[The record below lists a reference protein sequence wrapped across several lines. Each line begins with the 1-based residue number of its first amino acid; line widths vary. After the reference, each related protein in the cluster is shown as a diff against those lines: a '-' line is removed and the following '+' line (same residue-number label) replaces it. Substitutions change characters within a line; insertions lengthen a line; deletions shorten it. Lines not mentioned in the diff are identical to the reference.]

1 VKTSGRVD
9 VTDILTIAH
18 LTLFEARR
26 KRIVTA
32 ALLCGAAFLTV
43 FALGLFGVFND
54 LMRRQVTFIER
65 QTTVVL
71 LTVAGLYAVNFLCV
85 LFAVLLP
92 VDAISGEIDSGV
104 MQTIASKPIRRSDV
118 LLGKWLGYWVVVT
131 AYLAMLCA
139 GVLLAGRLIAGHA
152 QPNAFAAFGLMLLEM
167 TLLMTVSVAGGTR
180 LSTVTNGIAALG
192 FYGVAFIGGW
202 VEQIGGFTGIASAR
216 TLGIVVSLISPPDI
230 LWRLGAYLLQPP
242 ILRDIGDSPFTATTV
257 PSPLMVWW
265 AAGFTIAMLVVAV
278 RSFERRQ
285 L

>member
-1 VKTSGRVD
+1 MR
-9 VTDILTIAH
+9 DILTIAH
-18 LTLFEARR
+18 LTLFEAGR
-26 KRIVTA
+26 KRIVAA

-43 FALGLFGVFND
+43 FTLGFLAVFND
-54 LMRRQVTFIER
+54 LVRRQVTFVER
-65 QTTVVL
+65 QTTMVL
-71 LTVAGLYAVNFLCV
+71 LTVAGLYAVNFLSV

-104 MQTIASKPIRRSDV
+104 MQTIASKPIRRADV
-118 LLGKWLGYWVVVT
+118 LFGKWLGHWCVV
-131 AYLAMLCA
+131 AIYLLVLCA
-139 GVLLAGRLIAGHA
+139 GVLVAGRVVAGHV
-152 QPNAFAAFGLMLLEM
+152 QQNAIPAFGLILLEV

-202 VEQIGGFTGIASAR
+202 VEQIGGFTGISSAR
-216 TLGIVVSLISPPDI
+216 TLGIVVSLISPPDV

-265 AAGFTIAMLVVAV
+265 AAAFTVVVLIVAA
-278 RSFERRQ
+278 RSFESRQ

>member
-1 VKTSGRVD
+1 MMS
-9 VTDILTIAH
+9 DILTIAY

-26 KRIVTA
+26 KRIVAA

-43 FALGLFGVFND
+43 FAIGMLAVFND
-54 LMRRQVTFIER
+54 LGRRQVTFIER
-65 QTTVVL
+65 QTTIYM
-71 LTVAGLYAVNFLCV
+71 LTVAGLYAVNFLSV

-118 LLGKWLGYWVVVT
+118 LVGKWLGHWFVV
-131 AYLAMLCA
+131 AIYLLMLCA
-139 GVLLAGRLIAGHA
+139 GVLLIGRLIAGHV
-152 QPNAFAAFGLMLLEM
+152 QQNAVSAFGLMLLEM

-180 LSTVTNGIAALG
+180 LSTVTNGIAVLG

-202 VEQIGGFTGIASAR
+202 VEQIGGIAGIPSAR
-216 TLGIVVSLISPPDI
+216 TLGIVVSLISPPDV
-230 LWRLGAYLLQPP
+230 LWRLGSYLLQPP
-242 ILRDIGDSPFTATTV
+242 ILRDIGNTPFTATTV

-265 AAGFTIAMLVVAV
+265 AGGFTIAVLIVAV
-278 RSFERRQ
+278 RSFATRQ

>member
-1 VKTSGRVD
+1 MR
-9 VTDILTIAH
+9 DILTIAH

-43 FALGLFGVFND
+43 FTLGLFGVFND
-54 LMRRQVTFIER
+54 LVRRQVTFIER
-65 QTTVVL
+65 QTTIVL
-71 LTVAGLYAVNFLCV
+71 LTVAGLYAVNFLSV

-104 MQTIASKPIRRSDV
+104 MQTIASKPIRRADV
-118 LLGKWLGYWVVVT
+118 LLGKWLGHWCVV
-131 AYLAMLCA
+131 AIYLLVLCA
-139 GVLLAGRLIAGHA
+139 GVLVAGRVVAGHV
-152 QPNAFAAFGLMLLEM
+152 QQNAIAAFGLMLLEV

-202 VEQIGGFTGIASAR
+202 VEQIGGIAAIPSAR
-216 TLGIVVSLISPPDI
+216 TLGIVVSLISPADV
-230 LWRLGAYLLQPP
+230 LWRLGAYLLHPA
-242 ILRDIGDSPFTATTV
+242 ILRDIGDTPFSVTAV
-257 PSPLMVWW
+257 PSPLMIWW
-265 AAGFTIAMLVVAV
+265 AVGFTLAVLIVAV
-278 RSFERRQ
+278 KSFATRQ

>member
-1 VKTSGRVD
+1 MR
-9 VTDILTIAH
+9 DILTIAH
-18 LTLFEARR
+18 LTLFEAGR
-26 KRIVTA
+26 KRIVAA

-43 FALGLFGVFND
+43 FTIGFFAVFHD
-54 LMRRQVTFIER
+54 LVRRQVTFIER
-65 QTTVVL
+65 QTTMVL
-71 LTVAGLYAVNFLCV
+71 LTVAGLYAVNFLSV

-104 MQTIASKPIRRSDV
+104 MQTIASKPIRRADV
-118 LLGKWLGYWVVVT
+118 LLGKWLGHWCVV
-131 AYLAMLCA
+131 AIYLLVLCA
-139 GVLLAGRLIAGHA
+139 GVLVAGRVVAGHV
-152 QPNAFAAFGLMLLEM
+152 QQNAIPAFGLILLEV

-202 VEQIGGFTGIASAR
+202 VEQIGGFTGISSAR
-216 TLGIVVSLISPPDI
+216 TLGIVVSLISPPDV

-265 AAGFTIAMLVVAV
+265 AVAFTVVVLIVAV
-278 RSFERRQ
+278 RSFASRQ

>member
-1 VKTSGRVD
+1 MR
-9 VTDILTIAH
+9 DILTIAH

-32 ALLCGAAFLTV
+32 ALLCGAAFLAV
-43 FALGLFGVFND
+43 FTIGVVGVFND
-54 LMRRQVTFIER
+54 LVRKQVTFIER
-65 QTTVVL
+65 QTTMVL
-71 LTVAGLYAVNFLCV
+71 LTVAGLYAVNFLSV

-104 MQTIASKPIRRSDV
+104 MQTIASKPIRRADV
-118 LLGKWLGYWVVVT
+118 LLGKWLGHWCVIAV
-131 AYLAMLCA
+131 YLLLLCA
-139 GVLLAGRLIAGHA
+139 GVLVAGRVVAGHV
-152 QPNAFAAFGLMLLEM
+152 QQNAIAAFGLILLEV

-216 TLGIVVSLISPPDI
+216 TLGIVVSLISPPDV

-257 PSPLMVWW
+257 PSPLMIWW
-265 AAGFTIAMLVVAV
+265 AVGFTVAVLIVAV
-278 RSFERRQ
+278 RSFATRQ

>member
-1 VKTSGRVD
+1 MR
-9 VTDILTIAH
+9 DILTIAH

-43 FALGLFGVFND
+43 FTLGLFGVFND
-54 LMRRQVTFIER
+54 LVRRQVTFIER
-65 QTTVVL
+65 QTTIVL
-71 LTVAGLYAVNFLCV
+71 LTVAGLYAVNFLSV

-104 MQTIASKPIRRSDV
+104 MQTIASKPIRRADV
-118 LLGKWLGYWVVVT
+118 LLGKWLGHWCVV
-131 AYLAMLCA
+131 AIYLLVLCA
-139 GVLLAGRLIAGHA
+139 GVLVAGRVVAGHV
-152 QPNAFAAFGLMLLEM
+152 QQNAIAAFGLMLLEV

-202 VEQIGGFTGIASAR
+202 VEQIGGIAAIPSAR
-216 TLGIVVSLISPPDI
+216 TLGIVVSLISPADV
-230 LWRLGAYLLQPP
+230 LWRLGAYFLQPA
-242 ILRDIGDSPFTATTV
+242 ILRDIGDTPFSVTAV
-257 PSPLMVWW
+257 PSPLMIWW
-265 AAGFTIAMLVVAV
+265 AVGFTLAVLIVAV
-278 RSFERRQ
+278 KSFATRQ

>member
-1 VKTSGRVD
+1 
-9 VTDILTIAH
+9 VTDIITIAH

-32 ALLCGAAFLTV
+32 AMLCGAAFLTV

-54 LMRRQVTFIER
+54 LMRKQVTFIER
-65 QTTVVL
+65 QTTVLL
-71 LTVAGLYAVNFLCV
+71 LTVAGLYAVNFLSV

-92 VDAISGEIDSGV
+92 VDAVSGEIDSGV
-104 MQTIASKPIRRSDV
+104 MQTIASKPIRRADV
-118 LLGKWLGYWVVVT
+118 LLGKWLGHWVVVAT
-131 AYLAMLCA
+131 YLAVLCA
-139 GVLLAGRLIAGHA
+139 GVLLAGRLLAGHV
-152 QPNAFAAFGLMLLEM
+152 QTNALPAFGLMLLEV

-202 VEQIGGFTGIASAR
+202 VEQIGGFTGIPSTR
-216 TLGIVVSLISPPDI
+216 TLGIVVSLISPADV
-230 LWRLGAYLLQPP
+230 LWRLSAYLLQPP
-242 ILRDIGDSPFTATTV
+242 ILRDIGDTPFTATTV

-265 AAGFTIAMLVVAV
+265 AGGFTALMLIVAV
-278 RSFERRQ
+278 RSFATRQ

>member
-1 VKTSGRVD
+1 M
-9 VTDILTIAH
+9 TDILTIAH

-26 KRIVTA
+26 KRIVAA

-43 FALGLFGVFND
+43 FAIGVVAVFND
-54 LMRRQVTFIER
+54 FGRRPVTFLER
-65 QTTVVL
+65 QTTIYM
-71 LTVAGLYAVNFLCV
+71 LTAAGLYAVNFLSV

-104 MQTIASKPIRRSDV
+104 MQTIASKAIRRSDIV
-118 LLGKWLGYWVVVT
+118 LGKWLGHWLVV
-131 AYLAMLCA
+131 AIYLLILCA
-139 GVLLAGRLIAGHA
+139 GVLLTGRLVAGHV
-152 QPNAFAAFGLMLLEM
+152 QQNAIPAFGLMLLEM

-202 VEQIGGFTGIASAR
+202 VEQIGGIAGIRSAR
-216 TLGIVVSLISPPDI
+216 LLGIVVSLISPPDV
-230 LWRLGAYLLQPP
+230 LWRLGAYLLQPR
-242 ILRDIGDSPFTATTV
+242 ILRDIGGTPFTASTV

-265 AAGFTIAMLVVAV
+265 AAGFTLAVLIVAV
-278 RSFERRQ
+278 RSFKTRQ

>member
-1 VKTSGRVD
+1 MN
-9 VTDILTIAH
+9 IFTIAH

-32 ALLCGAAFLTV
+32 AALCGAAFLTV
-43 FALGLFGVFND
+43 FALGRFGVFND
-54 LMRRQVTFIER
+54 LARKQATFIER
-65 QTTVVL
+65 QTTIVL
-71 LTVAGLYAVNFLCV
+71 LTVAGLYAVNFLSV

-118 LLGKWLGYWVVVT
+118 LLGKWLGHWVVVAT
-131 AYLAMLCA
+131 YLAMLCA
-139 GVLLAGRLIAGHA
+139 GVLAAGRLIAGHV

-167 TLLMTVSVAGGTR
+167 TLLMTVSLAGGTR

-216 TLGIVVSLISPPDI
+216 TLGVVVSLISPPDV

-242 ILRDIGDSPFTATTV
+242 ILRSIGDTPFTATTV

-265 AAGFTIAMLVVAV
+265 AAGFTLLVLIVAV
-278 RSFERRQ
+278 RSFATRQ

>member
-1 VKTSGRVD
+1 MMS
-9 VTDILTIAH
+9 DILTIAH

-26 KRIVTA
+26 KRIVAA

-43 FALGLFGVFND
+43 FAIGMLAVFND
-54 LMRRQVTFIER
+54 LGRRQVTFIER
-65 QTTVVL
+65 QTTIYM
-71 LTVAGLYAVNFLCV
+71 LTVAGLYAVNFLSV

-118 LLGKWLGYWVVVT
+118 LVGKWLGHWFVV
-131 AYLAMLCA
+131 AIYLLMLCA
-139 GVLLAGRLIAGHA
+139 GVLLIGRLIAGHV
-152 QPNAFAAFGLMLLEM
+152 QQNAVSAFGLMLLEM

-180 LSTVTNGIAALG
+180 LSTVTNGIAVLG

-202 VEQIGGFTGIASAR
+202 VEQIGGIAGIPSAR
-216 TLGIVVSLISPPDI
+216 TLGIVVSLISPPDV
-230 LWRLGAYLLQPP
+230 LWRLGSYLLQPP
-242 ILRDIGDSPFTATTV
+242 ILRDIGNTPFTATTV

-265 AAGFTIAMLVVAV
+265 AGGFTIAVLIVAV
-278 RSFERRQ
+278 RSFATRQ

>member
-1 VKTSGRVD
+1 M
-9 VTDILTIAH
+9 TDIFTIAH

-26 KRIVTA
+26 KRIVA
-32 ALLCGAAFLTV
+32 AAMLCGAAFLTV

-54 LMRRQVTFIER
+54 LTRKQVTFIER
-65 QTTVVL
+65 QTTIVL
-71 LTVAGLYAVNFLCV
+71 LTVAGLYAVNFLSV

-104 MQTIASKPIRRSDV
+104 MQTIASKPIRRADV
-118 LLGKWLGYWVVVT
+118 LLGKWLGHWIVVAT
-131 AYLAMLCA
+131 YLAVLCA
-139 GVLLAGRLIAGHA
+139 GVLLAGRLIAGHV
-152 QPNAFAAFGLMLLEM
+152 QTNALSAYGLMLLEV

-216 TLGIVVSLISPPDI
+216 TLGIVVSLISPADV

-242 ILRDIGDSPFTATTV
+242 ILRDIGDTPFTVSTV

-265 AAGFTIAMLVVAV
+265 AGGFTVLMLIVAV
-278 RSFERRQ
+278 RSFASRQ

>member
-1 VKTSGRVD
+1 MM
-9 VTDILTIAH
+9 TDIVTIAH

-26 KRIVTA
+26 KRIVA
-32 ALLCGAAFLTV
+32 AAMLCGAAFLTV

-54 LMRRQVTFIER
+54 LMRKQATFIER

-118 LLGKWLGYWVVVT
+118 LLGKWLGHWVVVA

-139 GVLLAGRLIAGHA
+139 GVLLTGRVVAGHV
-152 QPNAFAAFGLMLLEM
+152 QPNALPAFGLMLLEM

-180 LSTVTNGIAALG
+180 MSTVTNGIAALG

-202 VEQIGGFTGIASAR
+202 VEQIGGFTGISSAR
-216 TLGIVVSLISPPDI
+216 TLGIVVSLISPPDV

-242 ILRDIGDSPFTATTV
+242 ILRDIGDSPFTTTTV

-265 AAGFTIAMLVVAV
+265 AVGFTVVMMIVAV
-278 RSFERRQ
+278 RSFQTRQ

>member
-1 VKTSGRVD
+1 M
-9 VTDILTIAH
+9 TDILTIAH

-26 KRIVTA
+26 KRIVVA

-43 FALGLFGVFND
+43 FTLGLYGVFSD

-65 QTTVVL
+65 QTTIVL

-104 MQTIASKPIRRSDV
+104 MQTIASKPIRRSGV
-118 LLGKWLGYWVVVT
+118 LLGKWLGHWVVVAT
-131 AYLAMLCA
+131 YLAMLCA
-139 GVLLAGRLIAGHA
+139 GVLLAGRLVAGHV
-152 QPNAFAAFGLMLLEM
+152 QPNVLPAFGLMLLEM

-180 LSTVTNGIAALG
+180 MSTVTNGIAALG

-230 LWRLGAYLLQPP
+230 LWRLSAYLLQPP

-265 AAGFTIAMLVVAV
+265 AAGFTVLTLMVAI
-278 RSFERRQ
+278 RSFKTRQ

>member
-1 VKTSGRVD
+1 MMS
-9 VTDILTIAH
+9 DILTIAY

-26 KRIVTA
+26 KRIVAA

-43 FALGLFGVFND
+43 FAIGMLAVFND
-54 LMRRQVTFIER
+54 LGRRQVTFIER
-65 QTTVVL
+65 QTTIYI
-71 LTVAGLYAVNFLCV
+71 LTVAGLYAVNFLTV

-118 LLGKWLGYWVVVT
+118 VLGKWLGHGLVV
-131 AYLAMLCA
+131 AIYLLILCA
-139 GVLLAGRLIAGHA
+139 GVLLTGRLIAGHV
-152 QPNAFAAFGLMLLEM
+152 QQNAISVFGLMLLEM
-167 TLLMTVSVAGGTR
+167 TILMTVSVAGGTR

-202 VEQIGGFTGIASAR
+202 VEQIGGLAGIPSAR
-216 TLGIVVSLISPPDI
+216 TVGVAVSLISPADT
-230 LWRLGAYLLQPP
+230 LWRLSAYLLQPP
-242 ILRDIGDSPFTATTV
+242 VLRDIGAGPFTVASV

-265 AAGFTIAMLVVAV
+265 AAGFGVVMLWVAV
-278 RSFERRQ
+278 RSFATRQ

>member
-1 VKTSGRVD
+1 MR
-9 VTDILTIAH
+9 DILTIAH
-18 LTLFEARR
+18 LTLFEAGR
-26 KRIVTA
+26 KRIVAA

-43 FALGLFGVFND
+43 FTLGFFAVFND
-54 LMRRQVTFIER
+54 LVRRQVTFVER
-65 QTTVVL
+65 QTTMVL
-71 LTVAGLYAVNFLCV
+71 LTVAGLYAVNFLSV

-104 MQTIASKPIRRSDV
+104 MQTIASKPIRRADV
-118 LLGKWLGYWVVVT
+118 LLGKWLGHWCVV
-131 AYLAMLCA
+131 AIYLLVLCA
-139 GVLLAGRLIAGHA
+139 GVLVAGRVVAGHV
-152 QPNAFAAFGLMLLEM
+152 QQNAIPAFGLILLEV

-202 VEQIGGFTGIASAR
+202 VEQIGGFTGISSAR
-216 TLGIVVSLISPPDI
+216 TLGIVVSLISPPDV

-265 AAGFTIAMLVVAV
+265 AAAFTVVVLIVAA
-278 RSFERRQ
+278 RSFESRQ